1 MRKST
6 FIYLLITLSLYLGS
20 IIITIIMLIKDLLSN
35 ALSLSLIIIDSI
47 LSLYIIYRL
56 FYIKRI
62 YFISLIFKYLAVG
75 FNFAMFWV
83 IISVVLDYDDN
94 NSRFKKDNEKLT
106 PYKARIY
113 LLKELFIILK
123 FYLHMISRIRYSRDS
138 INKTKGCIT
147 DEKKHWLY
155 MGIEEENRD
164 LNYEKYIKNKE
175 YEELKNKNI
184 ILREE
189 NKRLKEDKKRINNNV
204 LRRQK
209 MEIIREYIK
218 SNNQIKISSNSL
230 LKKLLIEIKHKCNGL
245 TINQKKYEEIIINYI
260 KQRIT
265 SYLLCPITNQ
275 LFSDPY
281 ITPDGQ
287 TFEKETILNQIEKKG
302 VNPINNN
309 RLYSDELI
317 ENKLV
322 SDICKLLKIGS
333 DFNLNNF
340 IEIKKLLLDTGTKK
354 LYEFPCVISRGIIKG
369 LTEEKFNFENSKRY
383 PNLVIKN
390 IISQNLEIF
399 EDDFLKLDVEQGE
412 QNIPMPN
419 EKMNNDDSHIYINNQ

>member
-1 MRKST
+1 
-6 FIYLLITLSLYLGS
+6 
-20 IIITIIMLIKDLLSN
+20 
-35 ALSLSLIIIDSI
+35 
-47 LSLYIIYRL
+47 
-56 FYIKRI
+56 
-62 YFISLIFKYLAVG
+62 
-75 FNFAMFWV
+75 
-83 IISVVLDYDDN
+83 
-94 NSRFKKDNEKLT
+94 
-106 PYKARIY
+106 
-113 LLKELFIILK
+113 
-123 FYLHMISRIRYSRDS
+123 
-138 INKTKGCIT
+138 
-147 DEKKHWLY
+147 
-155 MGIEEENRD
+155 
-164 LNYEKYIKNKE
+164 
-175 YEELKNKNI
+175 
-184 ILREE
+184 
-189 NKRLKEDKKRINNNV
+189 
-204 LRRQK
+204 

-322 SDICKLLKIGS
+322 SDICKLLKINS

-369 LTEEKFNFENSKRY
+369 LTEEKFNYENSKRY

-390 IISQNLEIF
+390 LISQNLEIF

-412 QNIPMPN
+412 QNIPMVN